1 MVKSCPIVEWSVIR
15 MPFKYQTKFNPM
27 FKWWSE
33 YQNYNLN
40 TRQVKHC
47 YSVIQMFVIQIP
59 TVYNPWN
66 SFVALG
72 IIVHSTL
79 NLKRFS
85 HQSMLQSSA
94 AGIWCRTLLYCYEM
108 SGRVTFSR
116 RRYKSVRALC
126 LPHNYFVLPSSV
138 VHWHWKR
145 EYLVSIHCV
154 SLLELPATI
163 NLYKYYKEP
172 SIIFILLLVC
182 QATSPT
188 SSHSPTRC
196 DRVSFDVS
204 SRRKFRR
211 FDSRRQSCRQP
222 SHRSWHTTQDADER
236 QDWCHAGLFTART

>member
-108 SGRVTFSR
+108 YVWSSYVFKTPLQ
-116 RRYKSVRALC
+116 KRACSMFTSQLFCIAIISCSLTLKERIPCVHSLC
-126 LPHNYFVLPSSV
+126 
-138 VHWHWKR
+138 
-145 EYLVSIHCV
+145 
-154 SLLELPATI
+154 
-163 NLYKYYKEP
+163 
-172 SIIFILLLVC
+172 FI
-182 QATSPT
+182 
-188 SSHSPTRC
+188 
-196 DRVSFDVS
+196 
-204 SRRKFRR
+204 
-211 FDSRRQSCRQP
+211 
-222 SHRSWHTTQDADER
+222 
-236 QDWCHAGLFTART
+236 ARAACYD